1 MILPKTVTICVSNY
15 FSRLEFK
22 CNFIVGLSFI
32 VQGRLKVFSYEE
44 LHYSS
49 GTFQECLF
57 KILSY
62 ENFLEALLPNDLNV
76 I

>member
-1 MILPKTVTICVSNY
+1 M
-15 FSRLEFK
+15 
-22 CNFIVGLSFI
+22 VGLALI
-32 VQGRLKVFSYEE
+32 VQGRIKVSSFQE

-62 ENFLEALLPNDLNV
+62 EKFLEDLLPNDLNV